1 MARSKR
7 ELPLTASMERY
18 PARGQDLLREAG
30 REQYRHRTGNSSEQV
45 FAVVER
51 QEDLSAGLM
60 SGRSLG

>member
-7 ELPLTASMERY
+7 ELPFTASMERY

-30 REQYRHRTGNSSEQV
+30 REQYRHRIGDSSEQV

-51 QEDLSAGLM
+51 QEDLPAGLM
-60 SGRSLG
+60 SGRPPG